1 MALYSI
7 WDWNKNLYRVH
18 SNTTPVSVGVDPS
31 PPRPGALHLIG
42 AIPYEHAKTLP
53 AGTRFMGLSHVPRG
67 EVVRDATSVKD
78 LLGLGDDAASG
89 ERWKLIACAAAGLVA
104 GFFVGKVMR

>member
-18 SNTTPVSVGVDPS
+18 SNATPVSVGVDPN

-42 AIPYEHAKTLP
+42 AIPYEHAKVLP
-53 AGTRFMGLSHVPRG
+53 TGTRFMGLSHVPRG
-67 EVVRDATSVKD
+67 EVVRDATSVKE
-78 LLGLGDDAASG
+78 LLGLGDDAAANG
-89 ERWKLIACAAAGLVA
+89 RWKLAACVVAGLVA
-104 GFFVGKVMR
+104 GYFVGKVAR